1 MKTLLQATEQRNDA
15 AANLRNTDAGDL
27 LELRVALREV
37 DSRPS
42 IAQAGALLV
51 RALLLLLGE
60 PIVDII
66 PHQIQMSRLIDR
78 LLGAEMEISSL
89 SWSKEVLD
97 TVEEIVQEG
106 S

>member
-1 MKTLLQATEQRNDA
+1 MATLLHAAEQRNDA

-27 LELRVALREV
+27 LELRVALREA

-42 IAQAGALLV
+42 IAQAGVFVV

-66 PHQIQMSRLIDR
+66 PHQIQMSRLIER
-78 LLGAEMEISSL
+78 LLGAEMEIASL
-89 SWSKEVLD
+89 SWSKELLD
-97 TVEEIVQEG
+97 TVDEILREG